1 MSTLPLRVVWKA
13 NDLLSGDQAG
23 LVSASATADELTAR
37 GLATLNRTAWNDNEQ
52 ATAAARFVSDELKF
66 TRAAMVYDDTPYA
79 HGLAQAFKAAFEQSG
94 GAVTDFLMRNVGQSD
109 YGEILNQIAAN
120 KPEIIY
126 FAASPD
132 VTTEFAAAKND
143 AGLQNVALMGADVL
157 YPSLAGIG
165 ADAEGAYVSLVVP
178 PQSAAVDDFVKR
190 LEAQGG
196 QPEHLTYSAPAYD
209 ALGLLAEA
217 LRQVAKVDGNGN
229 LVIGRQA
236 LAQAVR
242 ATRGYVGLTGEI
254 TFDEKGDRASGAE
267 VMVYQVQNGD
277 WVQVFPAP

>member
-1 MSTLPLRVVWKA
+1 MAMQLQALAILGQPSAQGRPLADKSLV
-13 NDLLSGDQAG
+13 GD
-23 LVSASATADELTAR
+23 
-37 GLATLNRTAWNDNEQ
+37 
-52 ATAAARFVSDELKF
+52 F
-66 TRAAMVYDDTPYA
+66 
-79 HGLAQAFKAAFEQSG
+79 G
-94 GAVTDFLMRNVGQSD
+94 GVGEAVTDFLMRNVGQSD